1 MAEQVID
8 DSAKKKALIDRR
20 FECQNCG
27 TCCSEMATI
36 YPSREEVQKLAEY
49 LNISELAFALRY
61 LREIYDPQMNVYL
74 LAFKSNHSVNIGNG
88 CIFCHN
94 KLCVIYNSSRTNLC
108 NVFPWNHF
116 DLETEQWEE
125 NFLSQDGK
133 SWCPGVGVGRKWSLN
148 EISDLKLNYS
158 KVGKKAIRQYNVSS
172 QLSVNLDVFANSN
185 IFNLTISEEN
195 FIDRY
200 RSLSMERR
208 REFDNYMNSL
218 YHL

>member
-1 MAEQVID
+1 MSKTREKV
-8 DSAKKKALIDRR
+8 LLDRR

-27 TCCSEMATI
+27 TCCSEMTTI
-36 YPSREEVQKLAEY
+36 YPSREEVQKLSEY
-49 LNISELAFALRY
+49 LNISELAFAIRY
-61 LREIYDPQMNVYL
+61 IQEIFDPQMNVYL
-74 LAFKSNHSVNIGNG
+74 LAFKSNHSENTGND

-94 KLCVIYNSSRTNLC
+94 KLCAIYNSPRTDLC

-133 SWCPGVGVGRKWSLN
+133 SWCPGIGIGRKWSLD
-148 EISDLKLNYS
+148 EISDLKLKYP
-158 KVGKKAIRQYNVSS
+158 KVGKKASRQYNVSS
-172 QLSVNLDVFANSN
+172 QLLMNFDAFPTHMP
-185 IFNLTISEEN
+185 NLTISEEN
-195 FIDRY
+195 LIDRY

-218 YHL
+218 CHL